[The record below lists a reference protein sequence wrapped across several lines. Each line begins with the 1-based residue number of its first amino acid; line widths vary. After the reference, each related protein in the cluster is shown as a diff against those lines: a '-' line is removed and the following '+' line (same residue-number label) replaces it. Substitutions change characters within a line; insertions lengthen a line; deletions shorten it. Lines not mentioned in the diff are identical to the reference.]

1 MRSLKSFTLFVLFLV
16 MSLATQGCGESSGG
30 GNSGGGQQNGSG
42 DSGELSEIDFPD
54 QPFSL
59 LGVYAIDNYSIV
71 PTGTQPLENT
81 AAQAGSQLRV
91 NFSMSSMKILM
102 GFEIK
107 DLSAIYLKR
116 GVSLTTIDLA
126 EISKIFTD
134 LGAEVKG
141 PLSLKFTLS
150 SENYPELVKKDTL
163 KEGESLVINLT
174 KTKDLVLDKGL
185 GDDFTVQ
192 PEPEVVIKTQKM
204 ELDKTNHTLTHG
216 ETPYFQLNATV
227 HPENADNKNVL
238 FTSDNERVATIDRK
252 TGMVTIKGPGTANI
266 TATAEDG
273 GASPVTCVLTVK
285 PATAVNMA
293 FLKKENGVPLGGKV
307 TPNLIVV
314 PSEASV
320 ISNIKYSSDNPSVAS
335 VDANTGEVTGN
346 TLGSANITAAYI
358 DGTKSVYK
366 VSVYTP
372 VDFSNPKSL
381 EGTYDMTS
389 FTQTNSIKVNVK
401 PGEGLERMIGE
412 VVVTVDETNK
422 TVTMKSK
429 IQMNASALMSG
440 LGAMAKNEQF
450 QITQYNAQS
459 YTDGMT
465 DESSFGA
472 TGSQNTGI
480 VTKETS
486 PIDSIKI
493 DQYFKKQVLLSVD
506 VWVNVFAQ
514 KKSDEIKELDDSYQ
528 YWCNGANIT
537 PKACPAEE
545 PNPSLGVF

>member
-1 MRSLKSFTLFVLFLV
+1 MRYLKSFTLFVLFLF
-16 MSLATQGCGESSGG
+16 MSLAAQGCGESSGG
-30 GNSGGGQQNGSG
+30 GNSGKGQQNGNG

-71 PTGTQPLENT
+71 PTGTEPSENT
-81 AAQAGSQLRV
+81 AAQAVSQLRV
-91 NFSMSSMKILM
+91 NFSMSSMKILL

-107 DLSAIYLKR
+107 DFSAIYLKR
-116 GVSLTTIDLA
+116 GVSLTVIDLA
-126 EISKIFTD
+126 EIAKIFTD

-141 PLSLKFTLS
+141 PLSLKFTMS
-150 SENYPELVKKDTL
+150 SENYPELVKKGTI

-185 GDDFTVQ
+185 GDDFTIQ
-192 PEPEVVIKTQKM
+192 PETETVIKTQKM
-204 ELDKTNHTLTHG
+204 ELDKTNHMLTHG

-227 HPENADNKNVL
+227 HPENADNKNVI
-238 FTSDNERVATIDRK
+238 FTSDNESVATVDRK
-252 TGMVTIKGPGTANI
+252 TGIVTVKGPGTANI

-285 PATAVNMA
+285 PATAVNMN
-293 FLKKENGVPLGGKV
+293 FLKKENGIPLGAKA

-320 ISNIKYSSDNPSVAS
+320 INNIKYSSDNPSVAS

-346 TLGSANITAAYI
+346 SLGSANITAAYI

-366 VSVYTP
+366 ASVYTP

-389 FTQTNSIKVNVK
+389 FTQTNSMKVNVK

-440 LGAMAKNEQF
+440 VGAMAKDQ
-450 QITQYNAQS
+450 QYQLTQYDSIA
-459 YTDGMT
+459 YTENMSNS
-465 DESSFGA
+465 SSFGS
-472 TGSQNTGI
+472 TGSKTKGEVSKEA
-480 VTKETS
+480 VTTDTLKIYQTFKEFGFVT
-486 PIDSIKI
+486 
-493 DQYFKKQVLLSVD
+493 VE
-506 VWVNVFAQ
+506 VNVFAQ
-514 KKSDEIKELDDSYQ
+514 KKSNEARTLDDEYL
-528 YWCNGANIT
+528 YWCTPSTNIQ